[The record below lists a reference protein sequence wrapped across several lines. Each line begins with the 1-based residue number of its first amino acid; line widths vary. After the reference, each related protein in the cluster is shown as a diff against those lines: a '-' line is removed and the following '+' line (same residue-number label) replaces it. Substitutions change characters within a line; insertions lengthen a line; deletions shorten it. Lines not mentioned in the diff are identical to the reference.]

1 MYEIFDDQE
10 PEVTMQLKL
19 VLDRLREE
27 REKARISQMELS
39 LKSGLAQNLVNSIEN
54 GHRIP
59 SLPTILKICKTLQL
73 EPSTLFLRP
82 DEDRAKKRDAI
93 IELVRQLA

>member
-1 MYEIFDDQE
+1 MDDFFDVQESEIA
-10 PEVTMQLKL
+10 VQLDRIL
-19 VLDRLREE
+19 CRLREE

-39 LKSGLAQNLVNSIEN
+39 LQSGLAQNLVNSIEN
-54 GHRIP
+54 RHRIP

-73 EPSTLFLRP
+73 EPSTLFLRS
-82 DEDRAKKRDAI
+82 DDDRAKKRDVI

>member
-1 MYEIFDDQE
+1 MDEFFENQESEIA
-10 PEVTMQLKL
+10 TQLNL
-19 VLDRLREE
+19 VLIRLREA

-59 SLPTILKICKTLQL
+59 SLPTILKICKALQL
-73 EPSTLFLRP
+73 EPSTLFLRK
-82 DEDRAKKRDAI
+82 DEDRAKKRDTI

>member
-1 MYEIFDDQE
+1 MDDAFGNTEAEIAGQING
-10 PEVTMQLKL
+10 
-19 VLDRLREE
+19 VLTRLREE

-39 LKSGLAQNLVNSIEN
+39 LKAGLAQNLVNSIEN

-59 SLPTILKICKTLQL
+59 SLPTILKICWALNI
-73 EPSTLFLRP
+73 EPSTLFLRSA
-82 DEDRAKKRDAI
+82 EDRIKKRDAI